1 MAAGAE
7 KLSGGCLC
15 GSVRFTAVAAKAE
28 MDVCHCGMC
37 RRWSGGVLMTV
48 PCTDVAVAD
57 EANLGVYHSSEWGE
71 RVFCRNCGTSL
82 FWRQRSGEGHVAVA
96 FPSLDNAPGLAFAE
110 EIFIDEKP
118 ELYAFA
124 GERRRKTGEQVVAE
138 FFAAQEGR
146 Q

>member
-1 MAAGAE
+1 MTAAE

-15 GSVRFTAVAAKAE
+15 GSVRFTAVAAKPE
-28 MDVCHCGMC
+28 MDVCHCNMC

-48 PCTDVAVAD
+48 PCTDVEVAD
-57 EANLGVYHSSEWGE
+57 ETHLGVYPSSEWGE

-82 FWRQRSGEGHVAVA
+82 FWRQRSGEGHIAVA
-96 FPSLDNAPGLAFAE
+96 FPSLDNPVGLAFAE

-138 FFAAQEGR
+138 FLAAQEGR

>member
-1 MAAGAE
+1 MAAGTE

-15 GSVRFTAVAAKAE
+15 GSVRFTAVAAKPE

-57 EANLGVYHSSEWGE
+57 EAHLGVYHSSEWGE